1 MFHCPLSTRCL
12 PTALALCLLVACG
25 SPQVSEPPQA
35 AERPV
40 IAPPASPDLDGEAEP
55 SSPGVLEVSALV
67 SGDWLEAH
75 LERPELL
82 VIHIGGEEDGS
93 ASTGLIPG
101 QVRLSFE
108 DIVVRDRHGI
118 GFVLPELAALREA
131 FASAGVS
138 DDRVVVLT
146 GDREGLFAARGLFS
160 LHVLGLGDR
169 VGLLDG
175 GLEQWVEDGRPTA
188 DAPAEPVRGSITAE
202 PRMDLVVDA
211 QFVRDH
217 LEHPGL
223 QLLDARPPM
232 EYRGAVA
239 GDDVLIP
246 GHIPGAA
253 NVFWMDTLRAEDRP
267 LMRSRE
273 ALEEMFIEKEIDPAD
288 ELVVY
293 CRLGLMAS
301 FAFFVAEWLER
312 EVRVYDESYVD
323 WTRQDDYPVVRIVPA
338 ASE

>member
-1 MFHCPLSTRCL
+1 MFQCSLLTRCL

-25 SPQVSEPPQA
+25 SPQVADPPQA

-40 IAPPASPDLDGEAEP
+40 IAPPATPDGDAVVEP
-55 SSPGVLEVSALV
+55 PSPGALEVSALV
-67 SGDWLEAH
+67 SADWLEAH
-75 LERPELL
+75 LAHPEVL
-82 VIHIGGEEDGS
+82 VIHIGGEEGGS

-101 QVRLSFE
+101 QVRMAFE

-118 GFVLPELAALREA
+118 GFVLPEIAVLREA
-131 FASAGVS
+131 FESAGVS

-146 GDREGLFAARGLFS
+146 GDREGLFAARGFFS

-188 DAPAEPVRGSITAE
+188 DAPADAIRGSISAE
-202 PRMDLVVDA
+202 PRLDLVVDA
-211 QFVRDH
+211 QFVLDH

-232 EYRGAVA
+232 EYRGAVS

-273 ALEEMFIEKEIDPAD
+273 ELEELFLGKEIDSAD
-288 ELVVY
+288 ELIVY

-301 FAFFVAEWLER
+301 FAFFVAEWLDR